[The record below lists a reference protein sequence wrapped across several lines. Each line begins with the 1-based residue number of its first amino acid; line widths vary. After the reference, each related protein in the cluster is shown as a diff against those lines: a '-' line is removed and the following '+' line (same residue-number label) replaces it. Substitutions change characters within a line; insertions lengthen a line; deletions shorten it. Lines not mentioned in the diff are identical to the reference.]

1 MEHQK
6 WQVNERRTLNI
17 EPRTSNYATCRP
29 PWSTVLTRGLTPPA
43 GLDLHFCIPNLRSA
57 CSLPAGVGS
66 AEEIGDLVLQAG
78 GVDFVLPAL
87 HNLAAGGD
95 QNRVRDRAFPFGI
108 DDIRELIS
116 IFKFSNV
123 VGA

>member
-1 MEHQK
+1 MPASMVDCAYQGADAPRWPRSSFLHTEFAIGMLTSG
-6 WQVNERRTLNI
+6 WRRFG
-17 EPRTSNYATCRP
+17 
-29 PWSTVLTRGLTPPA
+29 RG
-43 GLDLHFCIPNLRSA
+43 DWRSR
-57 CSLPAGVGS
+57 SSGW
-66 AEEIGDLVLQAG
+66 

-123 VGA
+123 VG